1 MAAAVV
7 DEIWRRKFIFISD
20 RGSPITEVDYAG
32 DPKSK
37 KPIVSAR
44 GFDSNAAT
52 GGATIYGLIRL
63 PDAVRGPRS
72 GRYVGEAGDSLACRG
87 R

>member
-7 DEIWRRKFIFISD
+7 
-20 RGSPITEVDYAG
+20 EVDYAG

-52 GGATIYGLIRL
+52 GGATIYGLI
-63 PDAVRGPRS
+63 P
-72 GRYVGEAGDSLACRG
+72 
-87 R
+87 